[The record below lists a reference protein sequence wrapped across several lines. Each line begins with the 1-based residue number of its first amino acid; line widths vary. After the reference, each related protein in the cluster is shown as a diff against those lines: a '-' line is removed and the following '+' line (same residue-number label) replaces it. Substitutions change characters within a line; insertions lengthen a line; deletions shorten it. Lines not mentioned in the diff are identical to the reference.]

1 MNNLELARSNLRQAS
16 ERLKH
21 AREAVETGNYPYAV
35 RQSQEA
41 VELALKGAL
50 RLVGIEPPKWHDVGP
65 VLKRERERFPPE
77 FKEHIDKIASISR
90 SLRKER
96 ELAMYGDE
104 TAGIPPEELYTRDDA
119 LEYLEKSEYVVR
131 KVRALYET
139 LFGASTGSLDG

>member
-1 MNNLELARSNLRQAS
+1 MNNVDLARSNLKQAI

-21 AREAVETGNYPYAV
+21 AREAKNSGNYPYVV

-41 VELALKGAL
+41 VELMLKAAL

-65 VLKRERERFPPE
+65 ILKREAKRFPKW
-77 FKEHIDKIASISR
+77 FQEHIDELASISR

-104 TAGIPPEELYTRDDA
+104 EIGISR
-119 LEYLEKSEYVVR
+119 
-131 KVRALYET
+131 RALYK
-139 LFGASTGSLDG
+139 A

>member
-1 MNNLELARSNLRQAS
+1 MNNVELARSNLRQAS

-104 TAGIPPEELYTRDDA
+104 TAGSLLRSCTRGT
-119 LEYLEKSEYVVR
+119 
-131 KVRALYET
+131 T
-139 LFGASTGSLDG
+139 L